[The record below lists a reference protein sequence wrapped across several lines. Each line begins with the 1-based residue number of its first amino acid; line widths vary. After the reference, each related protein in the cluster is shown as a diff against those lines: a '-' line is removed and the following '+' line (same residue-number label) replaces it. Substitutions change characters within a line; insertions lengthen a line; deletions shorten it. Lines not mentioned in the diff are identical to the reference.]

1 MQDVGRRASI
11 GAGWWSRLADGSI
24 RRVWA
29 HRAHGRYVCLREI
42 STPAQEAARNRLAGA
57 REDAAAEDVEHDK
70 AIVAAIRFD
79 ILRTPDLFEAFAFLG
94 GDSSAKSA
102 LRDANPRLSWRD
114 FPD

>member
-1 MQDVGRRASI
+1 MQDVGRLATV
-11 GAGWWSRLADGSI
+11 GAGWWSRLEDGSI

-29 HRAHGRYVCLREI
+29 HRADGRFVCLREI
-42 STPAQEAARNRLAGA
+42 STPRQESARLRLAGLQ
-57 REDAAAEDVEHDK
+57 RSPTPEDIERDK
-70 AIVAAIRFD
+70 AIVAGIRID

-102 LRDANPRLSWRD
+102 LRDANPRLSSRD